1 MKITESSG
9 NIFQDLGFE
18 KEEAANLLVRAE
30 LMVQIRDIINKR
42 GLKQNEAKELLGV
55 EQPDISAIKNLKVEK
70 FSIDRLV
77 VFLSRLNRRVEVTTK
92 KVHSRNPVI
101 IDTGCHTAQ
110 A

>member
-70 FSIDRLV
+70 FSTSCI
-77 VFLSRLNRRVEVTTK
+77 FITFKSQSRSNNQESSFSQSCY
-92 KVHSRNPVI
+92 H
-101 IDTGCHTAQ
+101 
-110 A
+110 